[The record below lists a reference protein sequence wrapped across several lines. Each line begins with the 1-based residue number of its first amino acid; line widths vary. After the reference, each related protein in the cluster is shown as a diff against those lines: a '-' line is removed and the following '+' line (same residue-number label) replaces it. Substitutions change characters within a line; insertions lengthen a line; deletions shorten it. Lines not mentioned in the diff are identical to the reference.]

1 MKFQQIIFALN
12 RIIQVLISLEYTLFN
27 IIPKSLVTLQFLKF
41 LIVQIK
47 AYIQG
52 FQMRYQSFLGHWYPN
67 SYSWFSDSMDI
78 LFVLITTVHKDFHKH
93 VCSYIRSFVCQSVLP
108 KTSNLLDKSVHSW
121 KSNLYCVLFCKFRLS
136 KMTSIR
142 TNKLQKSDTTSED
155 QLFMT
160 RNFVLG
166 PEKILPST

>member
-1 MKFQQIIFALN
+1 MKFQHIIFALS

-78 LFVLITTVHKDFHKH
+78 LFVLITTLTQPLK
-93 VCSYIRSFVCQSVLP
+93 P
-108 KTSNLLDKSVHSW
+108 KLQNTELTEFYYGD
-121 KSNLYCVLFCKFRLS
+121 FCKFHGGS
-136 KMTSIR
+136 NVEAKIR
-142 TNKLQKSDTTSED
+142 SD
-155 QLFMT
+155 LLRVNRF
-160 RNFVLG
+160 
-166 PEKILPST
+166 

>member
-12 RIIQVLISLEYTLFN
+12 RIIQVLISLEFTLLN

-67 SYSWFSDSMDI
+67 SYSWFSDSMNI
-78 LFVLITTVHKDFHKH
+78 LFVLITTVHKNVMIWYKGNP
-93 VCSYIRSFVCQSVLP
+93 I
-108 KTSNLLDKSVHSW
+108 
-121 KSNLYCVLFCKFRLS
+121 
-136 KMTSIR
+136 
-142 TNKLQKSDTTSED
+142 
-155 QLFMT
+155 
-160 RNFVLG
+160 
-166 PEKILPST
+166 